1 MLILTEKPSVA
12 QAFAD
17 ALGGFQKSKENGWF
31 FRGDADCIVAAHGHL
46 LELFMPED
54 YNPDLKKWTLDTLPI
69 IPNQMRYKPIPDP
82 KTNSL
87 KVIGQALKTFGH
99 DNFILATDAE
109 REGEL
114 IGYLILKHL
123 GFTGWDT
130 ARRFW
135 VSEALTHE
143 VVRRG
148 LAEAKPLH
156 QYKAYRDAGLAR
168 SQADWLVGMNFSRL
182 LSISTGTLLSFGRVQ
197 TAVLGAMYA
206 RDMGIKNFK
215 PSPYQQ
221 LSVTVDKDGYIFT
234 MLLEKDGQN
243 RFEPG
248 DPVLAKA
255 ATILSSGS
263 VLVQEVSRQQKSF
276 QPPQLLNITGL
287 QKICSQKHSLS
298 PAQTLELAQSL
309 YEKHKCLSYPRT
321 PSTVLGDENVDLFRT
336 KYELLS
342 PLYPELSNG
351 CLPES
356 ISQSNK
362 RIFNSANLKDH
373 HALIPLA
380 PLPESATKKE
390 SLVYTVVLER
400 FFASIKAPHR
410 YESVSITAT
419 KDSFQLRATG
429 KIVLEDGWK
438 GSQSDEEENPE
449 QELPALE
456 KGDSLA
462 VCKAEI
468 LDKHT
473 QPKKHFTEA
482 SILAL
487 MENPRNE
494 DETTGRLVGL
504 GTPATR
510 AEILEKLLKREYIT
524 QNKKNLLVTDKGI
537 FLMQTILQVPEL
549 AQLVTIQT
557 TTAWEEQLESTPE
570 LFLDSMKNMLTTKLP
585 SMKVEKKWERPSLG
599 SCPLCRNGKIMTGV
613 KNWYCSR
620 YKEGCSFTVWKNISG
635 AKLTDTDLQQLLGG
649 KATRPKKMKSKSGK
663 EFSARLKLSQ
673 EGKVEFIFDEKKKKN

>member
-87 KVIGQALKTFGH
+87 KIIGQALKTFGH

-123 GFTGWDT
+123 GFKGWNT

-135 VSEALTHE
+135 VSEALTPD
-143 VVRRG
+143 VVKKG
-148 LAEAKPLH
+148 LADAKPLL
-156 QYKAYRDAGLAR
+156 QYTSYRNAGLAR

-342 PLYPELSNG
+342 LLYPELSNG

-362 RIFNSANLKDH
+362 RIFNSAKLKDH

-462 VCKAEI
+462 VRKAEI

>member
-17 ALGGFQKSKENGWF
+17 ALGGFQKSKENGWLY
-31 FRGDADCIVAAHGHL
+31 RGDADCIVAAHGHL

-54 YNPDLKKWTLDTLPI
+54 YNSELKKWTLDTLPI
-69 IPNQMRYKPIPDP
+69 IPNQMKYKPIPDP

-87 KVIGQALKTFGH
+87 KIIGQALKTFGH

-123 GFTGWDT
+123 GFTGWNT

-135 VSEALTHE
+135 VSEALTPE
-143 VVRRG
+143 VVKKG
-148 LAEAKPLH
+148 LAEAKPLL
-156 QYKAYRDAGLAR
+156 QYKTYRDAGLAR

-197 TAVLGAMYA
+197 TAVLGAIYA

-215 PSPYQQ
+215 PVPYQQ
-221 LSVTVDKDGYIFT
+221 FSVTVAKDGHTFT
-234 MLLEKDGQN
+234 MLLDHDGQN
-243 RFEPG
+243 RFP
-248 DPVLAKA
+248 PHSPMLARA
-255 ATILSSGS
+255 ADVFSAQSVAILKS
-263 VLVQEVSRQQKSF
+263 VSRQQKSL

-287 QKICSQKHSLS
+287 QKICSQKYSLS
-298 PAQTLELAQSL
+298 PAETLDLAQSL
-309 YEKHKCLSYPRT
+309 YEKHRCLSYPRT
-321 PSTVLGDENVDLFRT
+321 PSTVLGDENVDLFKN

-342 PLYPELSNG
+342 PIYPELSNG

-362 RIFNSANLKDH
+362 RIFNSSKLKDH

-380 PLPESATKKE
+380 PLPETASKKE
-390 SLVYTVVLER
+390 ALVYMVVLER
-400 FFASIKAPHR
+400 FFTSIKKPHL
-410 YESVSITAT
+410 YEAISIIAL
-419 KDSFQLRATG
+419 KDSFQLKASG
-429 KIVLEDGWK
+429 KIILEEGWK
-438 GSQSDEEENPE
+438 KNGDNDDENQE
-449 QELPALE
+449 QTLPSLQE
-456 KGDSLA
+456 GDKVSIT
-462 VCKAEI
+462 KTEI
-468 LDKHT
+468 LDKQT

-494 DETTGRLVGL
+494 DETSGKLVGL

-510 AEILEKLLKREYIT
+510 ADILEKLLKREYIVLD
-524 QNKKNLLVTDKGI
+524 KKNLLIGDKGI

-570 LFLDSMKNMLTTKLP
+570 LFLESMKNMLITKLP
-585 SMKVEKKWERPSLG
+585 SMKVEKKWEKPSLG
-599 SCPLCRNGKIMTGV
+599 SCPLCKNGKIMAAE

-620 YKEGCSFTVWKNISG
+620 YKDGCSFTLWKNVSG
-635 AKLTDTDLQQLLGG
+635 AKLSDTDLQQLLEG
-649 KATRPKKMKSKSGK
+649 KTTRPKKMKSKAGK
-663 EFSARLKLSQ
+663 EFSARLKLLQ
-673 EGKVEFIFDEKKKKN
+673 DGKVDFIFDKKK

>member
-17 ALGGFQKSKENGWF
+17 ALGGFQKSKENGWLY
-31 FRGDADCIVAAHGHL
+31 RGDADCIVAAHGHL

-54 YNPDLKKWTLDTLPI
+54 YNPELKKWTVETLPI

-87 KVIGQALKTFGH
+87 KIIGQALKTFGH

-123 GFTGWDT
+123 GFTGWNT

-135 VSEALTHE
+135 VSEALTPE
-143 VVRRG
+143 VVKRG

-156 QYKAYRDAGLAR
+156 QYKTYRDAGLAR

-197 TAVLGAMYA
+197 TAVLGAIYA

-215 PSPYQQ
+215 PVPYQQ
-221 LSVTVDKDGYIFT
+221 LSVTVAKDGHTFT
-234 MLLEKDGQN
+234 MLLDHDGQN
-243 RFEPG
+243 RFP
-248 DPVLAKA
+248 PHSPMLARA
-255 ATILSSGS
+255 ADVFSAQSVAILKS
-263 VLVQEVSRQQKSF
+263 VSRQQKTL

-287 QKICSQKHSLS
+287 QKICSQKYSLS
-298 PAQTLELAQSL
+298 PAETLDLAQSL
-309 YEKHKCLSYPRT
+309 YEKHRCLSYPRT
-321 PSTVLGDENVDLFRT
+321 PSTVLGDENVDLFKN

-342 PLYPELSNG
+342 PIYPELSNG

-362 RIFNSANLKDH
+362 RIFNSSKLKDH

-380 PLPESATKKE
+380 PLPETASKKE
-390 SLVYTVVLER
+390 ALVYTVVLER
-400 FFASIKAPHR
+400 FFTSIKKPHL
-410 YESVSITAT
+410 YEAVSIIAL
-419 KDSFQLRATG
+419 KDSFQLKASG
-429 KIVLEDGWK
+429 KIILEEGWK
-438 GSQSDEEENPE
+438 KNGDNDDENQE
-449 QELPALE
+449 QTLPSLQE
-456 KGDSLA
+456 GDKISIT
-462 VCKAEI
+462 KAEI
-468 LDKHT
+468 LDKQT

-494 DETTGRLVGL
+494 EETSGKLVGL

-510 AEILEKLLKREYIT
+510 AEILEKLLKREYIVLD
-524 QNKKNLLVTDKGI
+524 KKNLLIGDKGI

-570 LFLDSMKNMLTTKLP
+570 LFLESMKNMLITKLP
-585 SMKVEKKWERPSLG
+585 SMKVEKKWEKPSLG
-599 SCPLCRNGKIMTGV
+599 SCPLCKNGKVVAGE

-620 YKEGCSFTVWKNISG
+620 YKDGCSFTLWKNVSG
-635 AKLTDTDLQQLLGG
+635 AKLSDTDLQQLLEG
-649 KATRPKKMKSKSGK
+649 KTTRPKKMKSKAGK
-663 EFSARLKLSQ
+663 EFSARLKLLQ
-673 EGKVEFIFDEKKKKN
+673 NGKVDFIFDKKK

>member
-17 ALGGFQKSKENGWF
+17 ALGGFQKSKENGCF

-123 GFTGWDT
+123 GFTGWNT

-148 LAEAKPLH
+148 LAEAKPLL

-215 PSPYQQ
+215 STPYQQ

-255 ATILSSGS
+255 ATILSSGK
-263 VLVQEVSRQQKSF
+263 VLVEQVSRQQKSR

-287 QKICSQKHSLS
+287 QKICSQKYSLS
-298 PAQTLELAQSL
+298 PAETLDLAQSL
-309 YEKHKCLSYPRT
+309 YEKYKCLSYPRT
-321 PSTVLGDENVDLFRT
+321 PSTVLGDENVDLFRN

-362 RIFNSANLKDH
+362 RIFNSAKLKDH

-400 FFASIKAPHR
+400 FLASIKAPHR

-419 KDSFQLRATG
+419 KDSFQLKATD

-462 VCKAEI
+462 VRKAEI
-468 LDKHT
+468 LDKYT

-510 AEILEKLLKREYIT
+510 AEILEKLLKRDYIT

-557 TTAWEEQLESTPE
+557 TTAWEEQLESAPE
-570 LFLDSMKNMLTTKLP
+570 LFLQSMKNMLTAKLP
-585 SMKVEKKWERPSLG
+585 SMKVEKKWEKPSLG
-599 SCPLCRNGKIMTGV
+599 SCPLCKNGKVVAGE

-620 YKEGCSFTVWKNISG
+620 YKEGCSFTLWKNVSG
-635 AKLTDTDLQQLLGG
+635 AKLSDTDLQQLLGG

-673 EGKVEFIFDEKKKKN
+673 EGNVEFIFDEKKKKN

>member
-17 ALGGFQKSKENGWF
+17 ALGGFQKSKENGWLY
-31 FRGDADCIVAAHGHL
+31 RGDADCIVAAHGHL

-54 YNPDLKKWTLDTLPI
+54 YNSELKKWTLDTLPI

-87 KVIGQALKTFGH
+87 KIIGQALKTFGH

-114 IGYLILKHL
+114 IGYLILEHL
-123 GFTGWDT
+123 GFTGWNT

-135 VSEALTHE
+135 VSEALTPE
-143 VVRRG
+143 VVKKG
-148 LAEAKPLH
+148 LAAAKPLL
-156 QYKAYRDAGLAR
+156 QYKTYRDAGLAR

-197 TAVLGAMYA
+197 TAVLGAIYA

-215 PSPYQQ
+215 PVPYQQ
-221 LSVTVDKDGYIFT
+221 FSVTVAKDGHTFT
-234 MLLEKDGQN
+234 MLLDHDGQN
-243 RFEPG
+243 RFP
-248 DPVLAKA
+248 PHSPMLARA
-255 ATILSSGS
+255 ADVFSAQSVAILKS
-263 VLVQEVSRQQKSF
+263 VSRQQKSL

-287 QKICSQKHSLS
+287 QKICSQKYSLS
-298 PAQTLELAQSL
+298 PAETLDLAQSL
-309 YEKHKCLSYPRT
+309 YEKHRCLSYPRT
-321 PSTVLGDENVDLFRT
+321 PSTVLGDENVDLFKN

-342 PLYPELSNG
+342 PIYPELSNG
-351 CLPES
+351 CLTKS

-362 RIFNSANLKDH
+362 RIFNSSKLKDH

-380 PLPESATKKE
+380 PLPETASKKE
-390 SLVYTVVLER
+390 SLVYEVVLER
-400 FFASIKAPHR
+400 FFTSIKSPHV
-410 YESVSITAT
+410 YESVSITAS
-419 KDSFQLRATG
+419 KDSFQLKAAG
-429 KIVLEDGWK
+429 KIILQNGWK
-438 GSQSDEEENPE
+438 GTQSDEEENPE
-449 QELPALE
+449 QELPPLK

-462 VCKAEI
+462 IRKAEI
-468 LDKHT
+468 LDKQT

-494 DETTGRLVGL
+494 DETSGKLVGL

-510 AEILEKLLKREYIT
+510 ADILEKLLKREYIT
-524 QNKKNLLVTDKGI
+524 VDKKNLLISDKGI
-537 FLMQTILQVPEL
+537 FLMQTILQLPEL
-549 AQLVTIQT
+549 TQLVTIQT
-557 TTAWEEQLESTPE
+557 TTAWEEQLESTPG
-570 LFLDSMKNMLTTKLP
+570 LFLESMKNMLTTKLP
-585 SMKVEKKWERPSLG
+585 AMKVEKKWEKPSLG
-599 SCPLCRNGKIMTGV
+599 SCPLCKNGKIMAGE

-620 YKEGCSFTVWKNISG
+620 YKEGCTFTVWKNVSG
-635 AKLTDTDLQQLLGG
+635 AKLTDTDLQQLLAG
-649 KATRPKKMKSKSGK
+649 KTTRPKKMKSKAGK
-663 EFSARLKLSQ
+663 EFSAKLKLLHD
-673 EGKVEFIFDEKKKKN
+673 GKVDFVFDKKK

>member
-17 ALGGFQKSKENGWF
+17 ALGGFQKSKENGWLY
-31 FRGDADCIVAAHGHL
+31 RGDADCIVAAHGHL

-54 YNPDLKKWTLDTLPI
+54 YNSELKKWTLDTLPI

-82 KTNSL
+82 KMNSL
-87 KVIGQALKTFGH
+87 KIIGQALKTFGH

-114 IGYLILKHL
+114 IGYLILEHL
-123 GFTGWDT
+123 GFTGWNT

-135 VSEALTHE
+135 VSEALTPE
-143 VVRRG
+143 VVKKG
-148 LAEAKPLH
+148 LAAAKPLL
-156 QYKAYRDAGLAR
+156 QYKTYRDAGLAR

-197 TAVLGAMYA
+197 TAVLGAIYA

-215 PSPYQQ
+215 PVPYQQ
-221 LSVTVDKDGYIFT
+221 FSVTVAKDGHTFT
-234 MLLEKDGQN
+234 MLLDHDGQN
-243 RFEPG
+243 RFP
-248 DPVLAKA
+248 PHSPMLARA
-255 ATILSSGS
+255 ADVFSAQSVAILKS
-263 VLVQEVSRQQKSF
+263 VSRQQKSL

-287 QKICSQKHSLS
+287 QKICSQKYSLS
-298 PAQTLELAQSL
+298 PAETLDLAQSL
-309 YEKHKCLSYPRT
+309 YEKHRCLSYPRT
-321 PSTVLGDENVDLFRT
+321 PSTVLGDENVDLFKN

-342 PLYPELSNG
+342 PIYPELSAG

-362 RIFNSANLKDH
+362 RIFNSAKLKDH

-380 PLPESATKKE
+380 PLPETASKKE
-390 SLVYTVVLER
+390 ALVYTVVLER
-400 FFASIKAPHR
+400 FFTAIKKPHL
-410 YESVSITAT
+410 YEAVSITAS
-419 KDSFQLRATG
+419 KDSFQLKAVG
-429 KIVLEDGWK
+429 KIVLDAGWK
-438 GSQSDEEENPE
+438 KNGDNDDENQE
-449 QELPALE
+449 QTLPSLQE
-456 KGDSLA
+456 GDKISIT
-462 VCKAEI
+462 KAEI
-468 LDKHT
+468 LDKQT

-494 DETTGRLVGL
+494 EETSGKLVGL

-510 AEILEKLLKREYIT
+510 AEILEKLLKREYIV
-524 QNKKNLLVTDKGI
+524 QDKKNLLIGDKGI
-537 FLMQTILQVPEL
+537 FLMQTILQLPEL

-557 TTAWEEQLESTPE
+557 TTAWEEQLESAPE
-570 LFLDSMKNMLTTKLP
+570 LFLELMKNMLTTKLP
-585 SMKVEKKWERPSLG
+585 SMKVEKKWEKPSLG
-599 SCPLCRNGKIMTGV
+599 TCPLCKNGKIMAGE

-620 YKEGCSFTVWKNISG
+620 YKDGCSFTLWKNVSG
-635 AKLTDTDLQQLLGG
+635 AKLSDTDLQQLLEG
-649 KATRPKKMKSKSGK
+649 KTTRPKKMKSKAGK
-663 EFSARLKLSQ
+663 EFSARLKLIQ
-673 EGKVEFIFDEKKKKN
+673 NGKVDFIFDKKK

>member
-17 ALGGFQKSKENGWF
+17 ALGGFQKSKENGWLY
-31 FRGDADCIVAAHGHL
+31 RGDADCIVAAHGHL

-54 YNPDLKKWTLDTLPI
+54 YNSELKKWTLDTLPI
-69 IPNQMRYKPIPDP
+69 IPNQMKYKPIPDP

-87 KVIGQALKTFGH
+87 KIIGQALKTFGH

-123 GFTGWDT
+123 GFTGWNT

-135 VSEALTHE
+135 VSEALTPE
-143 VVRRG
+143 VVKKG
-148 LAEAKPLH
+148 LAAAKPLL
-156 QYKAYRDAGLAR
+156 QYKTYRDAGLAR

-197 TAVLGAMYA
+197 TAVLGAIYA

-215 PSPYQQ
+215 PVPYQQ
-221 LSVTVDKDGYIFT
+221 LSVTVAKDGHTFT
-234 MLLEKDGQN
+234 MLLDHDGQN
-243 RFEPG
+243 RFP
-248 DPVLAKA
+248 PHSPMLARA
-255 ATILSSGS
+255 ADVFSAQSVAILKS
-263 VLVQEVSRQQKSF
+263 VSRQQKSL

-287 QKICSQKHSLS
+287 QKICSQKYSLS
-298 PAQTLELAQSL
+298 PAETLDLAQSL
-309 YEKHKCLSYPRT
+309 YEKHRCLSYPRT
-321 PSTVLGDENVDLFRT
+321 PSTVLGDENVDLFKN

-342 PLYPELSNG
+342 PIYPELSAG

-362 RIFNSANLKDH
+362 RIFNSAKLKDH

-380 PLPESATKKE
+380 PLPETASKKE
-390 SLVYTVVLER
+390 ALVYTVVLER
-400 FFASIKAPHR
+400 FFTSIKKPHL
-410 YESVSITAT
+410 YEAVSIIAL
-419 KDSFQLRATG
+419 KDSFQLKASG
-429 KIVLEDGWK
+429 KIILEEGWK
-438 GSQSDEEENPE
+438 KNGDNDDENQE
-449 QELPALE
+449 QTLPSLQE
-456 KGDSLA
+456 GDKVSIT
-462 VCKAEI
+462 KTEI
-468 LDKHT
+468 LDKQT

-494 DETTGRLVGL
+494 EETSGKLVGL

-510 AEILEKLLKREYIT
+510 AEILEKLLKREYIV
-524 QNKKNLLVTDKGI
+524 QDKKNLLIGDKGI
-537 FLMQTILQVPEL
+537 FLMKTILQLPEL

-570 LFLDSMKNMLTTKLP
+570 LFLESMKNMLITKLP
-585 SMKVEKKWERPSLG
+585 SMKVEKKWEKPSIG
-599 SCPLCRNGKIMTGV
+599 SCPLCKNGKIMAGE

-620 YKEGCSFTVWKNISG
+620 YKEGCSFTLWKNVSG
-635 AKLTDTDLQQLLGG
+635 AKLSDTDLQQLLEG
-649 KATRPKKMKSKSGK
+649 KITRPKKMKSKAGK
-663 EFSARLKLSQ
+663 EFSARLKLLQ
-673 EGKVEFIFDEKKKKN
+673 NGKVDFIFDKKK

>member
-17 ALGGFQKSKENGWF
+17 ALGGFQKSKENGWLY
-31 FRGDADCIVAAHGHL
+31 RGDADCIVAAHGHL

-54 YNPDLKKWTLDTLPI
+54 YNPELKKWTVETLPI

-87 KVIGQALKTFGH
+87 KIIGQALKTFGH

-123 GFTGWDT
+123 GFTGWNT

-135 VSEALTHE
+135 VSEALTPE
-143 VVRRG
+143 VVKRG

-156 QYKAYRDAGLAR
+156 QYKTYRDAGLAR

-197 TAVLGAMYA
+197 TAVLGAIYA

-215 PSPYQQ
+215 PVPYQQ
-221 LSVTVDKDGYIFT
+221 LSVTVAKDGHTFT
-234 MLLEKDGQN
+234 MLLDHDGQN
-243 RFEPG
+243 RFP
-248 DPVLAKA
+248 PHSPMLARA
-255 ATILSSGS
+255 ADVFSAQSVAILKS
-263 VLVQEVSRQQKSF
+263 VSRQQKTL

-287 QKICSQKHSLS
+287 QKICSQKYSLS
-298 PAQTLELAQSL
+298 PAETLDLAQSL
-309 YEKHKCLSYPRT
+309 YEKHRCLSYPRT
-321 PSTVLGDENVDLFRT
+321 PSTVLGDENVDLFKN

-342 PLYPELSNG
+342 PIYPELSNG

-362 RIFNSANLKDH
+362 RIFNSSKLKDH

-380 PLPESATKKE
+380 PLPETASNKE
-390 SLVYTVVLER
+390 ALVYTVVLER
-400 FFASIKAPHR
+400 FFTSIKKPHL
-410 YESVSITAT
+410 YEAVSIIAL
-419 KDSFQLRATG
+419 KDSFQLKASG
-429 KIVLEDGWK
+429 KIILEEGWK
-438 GSQSDEEENPE
+438 KNGDNDDENQE
-449 QELPALE
+449 QTLPSLQE
-456 KGDSLA
+456 GDKISIT
-462 VCKAEI
+462 KAEI
-468 LDKHT
+468 LDKQT

-494 DETTGRLVGL
+494 EETSGKLVGL

-510 AEILEKLLKREYIT
+510 AEILEKLLKREYIVLD
-524 QNKKNLLVTDKGI
+524 KKNLLIGDKGI

-570 LFLDSMKNMLTTKLP
+570 LFLESMKNMLITKLP
-585 SMKVEKKWERPSLG
+585 SMKVEKKWEKPSLG
-599 SCPLCRNGKIMTGV
+599 SCPLCKNGKVVAGE

-620 YKEGCSFTVWKNISG
+620 YKDGCSFTLWKNVSG
-635 AKLTDTDLQQLLGG
+635 AKLSDTDLQQLLEG
-649 KATRPKKMKSKSGK
+649 KTTRPKKMKSKAGK
-663 EFSARLKLSQ
+663 EFSARLKLLQ
-673 EGKVEFIFDEKKKKN
+673 NGKVDFIFDKKK

>member
-1 MLILTEKPSVA
+1 M
-12 QAFAD
+12 
-17 ALGGFQKSKENGWF
+17 
-31 FRGDADCIVAAHGHL
+31 AAHGHL

-54 YNPDLKKWTLDTLPI
+54 YNPNLKKWTLDTLPI

-206 RDMGIKNFK
+206 RDMGIKNFR
-215 PSPYQQ
+215 PTPYQQ

-255 ATILSSGS
+255 ATILSSGK
-263 VLVQEVSRQQKSF
+263 VLVEQMSRQQKSL

-298 PAQTLELAQSL
+298 PAETLDLAQSL

-321 PSTVLGDENVDLFRT
+321 PSTVLGDENVDLFRN

-362 RIFNSANLKDH
+362 RIFNSAKLKDH

-380 PLPESATKKE
+380 PLPETASKKE
-390 SLVYTVVLER
+390 SLVYEVVLER
-400 FFASIKAPHR
+400 FFTSIKSPHV
-410 YESVSITAT
+410 YESVSITAS
-419 KDSFQLRATG
+419 KDSFQLKAAG
-429 KIVLEDGWK
+429 KIILQNGWK

-449 QELPALE
+449 QELPPLK

-462 VCKAEI
+462 IRKAEI
-468 LDKHT
+468 LDKQT

-494 DETTGRLVGL
+494 DETSGKLVGL

-510 AEILEKLLKREYIT
+510 ADILEKLLKREYIT
-524 QNKKNLLVTDKGI
+524 VDKKNLLISDKGI
-537 FLMQTILQVPEL
+537 FLIQTIMQVPEL

-557 TTAWEEQLESTPE
+557 TTAWEEQLESAPE
-570 LFLDSMKNMLTTKLP
+570 LFLQSMKNMLTAKLP
-585 SMKVEKKWERPSLG
+585 SMKVEKKWEKPSLG
-599 SCPLCRNGKIMTGV
+599 SCPLCKNGKIMAGE

-620 YKEGCSFTVWKNISG
+620 YKDGCSFTLWKNVSG
-635 AKLTDTDLQQLLGG
+635 AKLSDTDLQQLLEG
-649 KATRPKKMKSKSGK
+649 KTTRPKKMKSKAGK
-663 EFSARLKLSQ
+663 EFSARLKLLQ
-673 EGKVEFIFDEKKKKN
+673 DGKVDFIFDKKN

>member
-17 ALGGFQKSKENGWF
+17 ALGGFQKSKENGWLY
-31 FRGDADCIVAAHGHL
+31 RGDADCIVAAHGHL

-54 YNPDLKKWTLDTLPI
+54 YNSELKKWTLDTLPI
-69 IPNQMRYKPIPDP
+69 IPNQMKYKPIPDP
-82 KTNSL
+82 KKNSL
-87 KVIGQALKTFGH
+87 KIIGQALKTFGH

-123 GFTGWDT
+123 GFTGWNT

-135 VSEALTHE
+135 VSEALTSQ
-143 VVRRG
+143 VVKKG
-148 LAEAKPLH
+148 LAAAKPLL
-156 QYKAYRDAGLAR
+156 QYKTYRDAGLAR

-197 TAVLGAMYA
+197 TAVLGAIYA

-215 PSPYQQ
+215 PVPYQQ
-221 LSVTVDKDGYIFT
+221 FSVTVAKDGHTFT
-234 MLLEKDGQN
+234 MLLDHDGQN
-243 RFEPG
+243 RFP
-248 DPVLAKA
+248 PHSPMLARA
-255 ATILSSGS
+255 ADVFSAQSVAILKS
-263 VLVQEVSRQQKSF
+263 VSRQQKSL

-287 QKICSQKHSLS
+287 QKICSQKYSLS
-298 PAQTLELAQSL
+298 PAETLDLAQSL
-309 YEKHKCLSYPRT
+309 YEKHRCLSYPRT
-321 PSTVLGDENVDLFRT
+321 PSTVLGDENVDLFKN

-342 PLYPELSNG
+342 PIYPELSNG

-362 RIFNSANLKDH
+362 RIFNSSKLKDH

-380 PLPESATKKE
+380 PLPETASKKE
-390 SLVYTVVLER
+390 ALVYTVVLER
-400 FFASIKAPHR
+400 FFTSIKKPHL
-410 YESVSITAT
+410 YEAVSIIAL
-419 KDSFQLRATG
+419 KDSFQLKASG
-429 KIVLEDGWK
+429 KIILEEGWK
-438 GSQSDEEENPE
+438 KNGDNDDENQE
-449 QELPALE
+449 QTLPSLQE
-456 KGDSLA
+456 GDKVSIT
-462 VCKAEI
+462 KTEI
-468 LDKHT
+468 LDKQT

-494 DETTGRLVGL
+494 EDNSGKLVGL

-510 AEILEKLLKREYIT
+510 ADILEKLLKREYIVLD
-524 QNKKNLLVTDKGI
+524 KKNLLIGDKGF

-570 LFLDSMKNMLTTKLP
+570 LFLESMKNMLITKLP
-585 SMKVEKKWERPSLG
+585 SMKMEKKWEKPSLG
-599 SCPLCRNGKIMTGV
+599 SCPLCKNGKIMAGE

-620 YKEGCSFTVWKNISG
+620 YKEGCTFTVWKNVSG
-635 AKLTDTDLQQLLGG
+635 AKLTDTDLQQLLAG
-649 KATRPKKMKSKSGK
+649 KTTRPKKMKSKAGK
-663 EFSARLKLSQ
+663 EFSARLKLLQ
-673 EGKVEFIFDEKKKKN
+673 DGKVDFIFDKK

>member
-17 ALGGFQKSKENGWF
+17 ALGGFQKSKENGWLY
-31 FRGDADCIVAAHGHL
+31 RGDADCIVAAHGHL

-54 YNPDLKKWTLDTLPI
+54 YNSELKKWTLDTLPI
-69 IPNQMRYKPIPDP
+69 IPNQMKYKPIPDP
-82 KTNSL
+82 KKNSL
-87 KVIGQALKTFGH
+87 KIIGQALKTFGH

-123 GFTGWDT
+123 RFTGWNT

-135 VSEALTHE
+135 VSEALSSE
-143 VVRRG
+143 VVKKG
-148 LAEAKPLH
+148 LAAAKPLL
-156 QYKAYRDAGLAR
+156 QYKTYRDAGLAR

-197 TAVLGAMYA
+197 TAVLGAIYA

-215 PSPYQQ
+215 PTPYQQ
-221 LSVTVDKDGYIFT
+221 LLVTVDKNGHPFT
-234 MLLEKDGQN
+234 MLFEKDGQN
-243 RFEPG
+243 RFEPKN
-248 DPVLAKA
+248 PILAKA
-255 ATILSSGS
+255 TTILSSGS
-263 VLVQEVSRQQKSF
+263 VLVQDVSRQQKSL

-287 QKICSQKHSLS
+287 QKICSQKYSLS
-298 PAQTLELAQSL
+298 PAETLDLAQSL
-309 YEKHKCLSYPRT
+309 YEKHRCLSYPRT
-321 PSTVLGDENVDLFRT
+321 PSTVLGDENVDLFKN

-342 PLYPELSNG
+342 PIYPELSNG

-362 RIFNSANLKDH
+362 RIFNSSKLKDH

-380 PLPESATKKE
+380 PLPETASKKE
-390 SLVYTVVLER
+390 ALVYTVVLER
-400 FFASIKAPHR
+400 FFTSIKKTHL
-410 YESVSITAT
+410 YEAVSIIAL
-419 KDSFQLRATG
+419 KDSFQLKASG
-429 KIVLEDGWK
+429 KIILEEGWK
-438 GSQSDEEENPE
+438 KNGDNDDENQE
-449 QELPALE
+449 QTLPSLQE
-456 KGDSLA
+456 GDKVSIT
-462 VCKAEI
+462 KTEI
-468 LDKHT
+468 LDKQT

-494 DETTGRLVGL
+494 EDNSGKLVGL

-510 AEILEKLLKREYIT
+510 ADILEKLLKREYIVLD
-524 QNKKNLLVTDKGI
+524 KKNLLIGDKGI

-557 TTAWEEQLESTPE
+557 TTAREEQLESTPE
-570 LFLDSMKNMLTTKLP
+570 LFLESMKNMLITKLP
-585 SMKVEKKWERPSLG
+585 SMKVEKKWEKPSLG
-599 SCPLCRNGKIMTGV
+599 SCPLCKNGKILSAE

-620 YKEGCSFTVWKNISG
+620 YKDGCSFTLWKNVSG
-635 AKLTDTDLQQLLGG
+635 AKLSDTDLQQLLAG
-649 KATRPKKMKSKSGK
+649 KTTRPKKMKSKAGK
-663 EFSARLKLSQ
+663 EFSARLKLLQ
-673 EGKVEFIFDEKKKKN
+673 DGKVDFIFDKKK

>member
-17 ALGGFQKSKENGWF
+17 ALGGFQKSKENGWLY
-31 FRGDADCIVAAHGHL
+31 RGDTDCIVAAHGHL

-54 YNPDLKKWTLDTLPI
+54 YNPELKKWTVDTLPI
-69 IPNQMRYKPIPDP
+69 IPQEMKYKPIPDP

-87 KVIGQALKTFGH
+87 KIIGQALKTFGH
-99 DNFILATDAE
+99 DDFILATDAE

-123 GFTGWDT
+123 GFTGWNT

-135 VSEALTHE
+135 VSEALTPE
-143 VVRRG
+143 VVKRG
-148 LAEAKPLH
+148 LAAAKPLH
-156 QYKAYRDAGLAR
+156 QYKTYRDAGLAR

-197 TAVLGAMYA
+197 TAVLGAIYA

-215 PSPYQQ
+215 PVPYQQ
-221 LSVTVDKDGYIFT
+221 LSVTVAKDGHTFT
-234 MLLEKDGQN
+234 MLLDHDGQN
-243 RFEPG
+243 RFP
-248 DPVLAKA
+248 PHSPMLARA
-255 ATILSSGS
+255 ADVFSAQSVAILKS
-263 VLVQEVSRQQKSF
+263 VSRQQKSL

-287 QKICSQKHSLS
+287 QKICSQKYSLS
-298 PAQTLELAQSL
+298 PAETLDLAQSL
-309 YEKHKCLSYPRT
+309 YEKHRCLSYPRT
-321 PSTVLGDENVDLFRT
+321 PSTVLGDENVDLFKN

-342 PLYPELSNG
+342 PIYPELSNG

-362 RIFNSANLKDH
+362 RIFNSSKLKDH

-380 PLPESATKKE
+380 PLPETASKKE
-390 SLVYTVVLER
+390 ALVYTVVLER
-400 FFASIKAPHR
+400 FFTAIKKPHL
-410 YESVSITAT
+410 YEAVSITAS
-419 KDSFQLRATG
+419 KDSFQLKAVG
-429 KIVLEDGWK
+429 KIVLDAGWK
-438 GSQSDEEENPE
+438 KNGDNDDENQE
-449 QELPALE
+449 QTLPSLQE
-456 KGDSLA
+456 GDKISIT
-462 VCKAEI
+462 KAEI
-468 LDKHT
+468 LDKQT

-494 DETTGRLVGL
+494 EETSGKLVGL

-510 AEILEKLLKREYIT
+510 AEILEKLLKREYIV
-524 QNKKNLLVTDKGI
+524 QDKKNLLIGDKGI
-537 FLMQTILQVPEL
+537 FLMKTILQLPEL

-557 TTAWEEQLESTPE
+557 TTNWEEQLESTPE
-570 LFLDSMKNMLTTKLP
+570 LFLESMKNMLTTKLP
-585 SMKVEKKWERPSLG
+585 SMKVEKKWEKPSLG
-599 SCPLCRNGKIMTGV
+599 TCPLCKNGKIMAGE

-620 YKEGCSFTVWKNISG
+620 YKDGCSFTLWKNVSG
-635 AKLTDTDLQQLLGG
+635 AKLSDTDLQQLLEG
-649 KATRPKKMKSKSGK
+649 KTTRPKKMKSKAGK
-663 EFSARLKLSQ
+663 EFSAKLKLLQ
-673 EGKVEFIFDEKKKKN
+673 DGKVDFIFDKKK

>member
-17 ALGGFQKSKENGWF
+17 ALGGFQKSKENGWLY
-31 FRGDADCIVAAHGHL
+31 RGDADCIVAAHGHL

-54 YNPDLKKWTLDTLPI
+54 YNPNLKKWTLDTLPI

-87 KVIGQALKTFGH
+87 KIIGQALKTFGH

-123 GFTGWDT
+123 GFKGWNT

-156 QYKAYRDAGLAR
+156 QYRAYRDAGLAR

-215 PSPYQQ
+215 PTPYQQ

-255 ATILSSGS
+255 ATILSSGN
-263 VLVQEVSRQQKSF
+263 VLVEQVSRQQKSL

-298 PAQTLELAQSL
+298 PAETLDLAQSL

-362 RIFNSANLKDH
+362 RIFNSAKLKDH

-400 FFASIKAPHR
+400 FLASIKPPHR

-419 KDSFQLRATG
+419 KDSFQLKATG

-462 VCKAEI
+462 VRKAEI
-468 LDKHT
+468 LDKQT

-510 AEILEKLLKREYIT
+510 AEILEKLLKRDYIT

-537 FLMQTILQVPEL
+537 FLMQTILQLPEL

-570 LFLDSMKNMLTTKLP
+570 LFLESMKNMLTTKLP
-585 SMKVEKKWERPSLG
+585 SITVKKKWEKPSLG
-599 SCPLCRNGKIMTGV
+599 SCPLCKNGQVLAGE

-620 YKEGCSFTVWKNISG
+620 YKEGCSFTLWKNVSG
-635 AKLTDTDLQQLLGG
+635 AKLSDTDLQQLLEG
-649 KATRPKKMKSKSGK
+649 KTTKPKKMKSKAGK
-663 EFSARLKLSQ
+663 EFSARLKLLQ
-673 EGKVEFIFDEKKKKN
+673 DGKVDFIFDKKK

>member
-54 YNPDLKKWTLDTLPI
+54 YNPNLKKWTIDTLPI
-69 IPNQMRYKPIPDP
+69 IPNQMKYKPIPDP

-87 KVIGQALKTFGH
+87 KIIGQALKTFGH

-123 GFTGWDT
+123 GFTGWNT

-135 VSEALTHE
+135 VSEALTPE
-143 VVRRG
+143 VVKKG
-148 LAEAKPLH
+148 LAEAKPLL
-156 QYKAYRDAGLAR
+156 QYKTYRDAGLAR

-197 TAVLGAMYA
+197 TAVLGAIYA

-215 PSPYQQ
+215 PAPYQQ
-221 LSVTVDKDGYIFT
+221 LSVTVDKDGHTFT
-234 MLLEKDGQN
+234 MLLDHDGQN
-243 RFEPG
+243 RFP
-248 DPVLAKA
+248 PHSPMLARA
-255 ATILSSGS
+255 ADVFSAQSVAILKS
-263 VLVQEVSRQQKSF
+263 VSRQQKSL

-287 QKICSQKHSLS
+287 QKICSQKYSLS
-298 PAQTLELAQSL
+298 PAETLDLAQSL
-309 YEKHKCLSYPRT
+309 YEKHRCLSYPRT
-321 PSTVLGDENVDLFRT
+321 PSTVLGDENVDLFKN

-342 PLYPELSNG
+342 PIYPELSNG

-362 RIFNSANLKDH
+362 RIFNSSKLKDH

-380 PLPESATKKE
+380 PLPETASKKE
-390 SLVYTVVLER
+390 SLVYEVVLER
-400 FFASIKAPHR
+400 FFTSIKSPHV
-410 YESVSITAT
+410 YESVSITAS
-419 KDSFQLRATG
+419 KDSFQLKAAG
-429 KIVLEDGWK
+429 KIILQNGWK
-438 GSQSDEEENPE
+438 GTQSDEEENPE
-449 QELPALE
+449 QELPPLK

-462 VCKAEI
+462 IRKAEI
-468 LDKHT
+468 LDKQT

-494 DETTGRLVGL
+494 EDNSGKLVGL

-510 AEILEKLLKREYIT
+510 ADILEKLLKREYIVL
-524 QNKKNLLVTDKGI
+524 NKKNLLIGDKGI

-570 LFLDSMKNMLTTKLP
+570 LFLESMKNMLTTKLP
-585 SMKVEKKWERPSLG
+585 AMKVEKKWEKPSLG
-599 SCPLCRNGKIMTGV
+599 SCPLCKNGKIMSAE

-620 YKEGCSFTVWKNISG
+620 YKDGCSFTLWKNISG
-635 AKLTDTDLQQLLGG
+635 AKLSDTDLQQLLSG
-649 KATRPKKMKSKSGK
+649 KTTRPKKMKSKAGK
-663 EFSARLKLSQ
+663 EFSARLKLLQ
-673 EGKVEFIFDEKKKKN
+673 DGKVDFIFDKKK

>member
-12 QAFAD
+12 QAFAE
-17 ALGGFQKSKENGWF
+17 ALGGFQKSKENGWL

-46 LELFMPED
+46 LELFLPED

-123 GFTGWDT
+123 GFKGWNT

-197 TAVLGAMYA
+197 TAVLGAIYA

-215 PSPYQQ
+215 PVPYQQ
-221 LSVTVDKDGYIFT
+221 LSVSVEKDTHSFT
-234 MLLEKDGQN
+234 MLLDQDGQN
-243 RFEPG
+243 RFPPHS
-248 DPVLAKA
+248 PVLAKA
-255 ATILSSGS
+255 TTILSSGS
-263 VLVQEVSRQQKSF
+263 VLVQDVSRQQKSL

-287 QKICSQKHSLS
+287 QKICSQKYSLS
-298 PAQTLELAQSL
+298 PAETLDLAQSL
-309 YEKHKCLSYPRT
+309 YEKHRCLSYPRT
-321 PSTVLGDENVDLFRT
+321 PSTVLGDENVDLFKN

-342 PLYPELSNG
+342 PIYPELSNG

-362 RIFNSANLKDH
+362 RIFNSSKLKDH

-380 PLPESATKKE
+380 PLPETASKKE
-390 SLVYTVVLER
+390 ALVYTLVLER
-400 FFASIKAPHR
+400 FFTSIKKPHL
-410 YESVSITAT
+410 YEAVSIIAL
-419 KDSFQLRATG
+419 KDSFQLKASG
-429 KIVLEDGWK
+429 KIILEEGWK
-438 GSQSDEEENPE
+438 KNGDNDDENQE
-449 QELPALE
+449 QTLPSLQ
-456 KGDSLA
+456 KGDKVSIT
-462 VCKAEI
+462 KTEI
-468 LDKHT
+468 LDKQT

-494 DETTGRLVGL
+494 EDNSGKLVGL

-510 AEILEKLLKREYIT
+510 ADILEKLLKREYIILD
-524 QNKKNLLVTDKGI
+524 KKNLLIGDKGI

-599 SCPLCRNGKIMTGV
+599 SCPLCRNGKIMAGV

-620 YKEGCSFTVWKNISG
+620 YKEGCSFTVWKIISG

-649 KATRPKKMKSKSGK
+649 KATQPKKMKSKSGK

-673 EGKVEFIFDEKKKKN
+673 EGKVEFIFNEKKKKN